1 VAAVTSLE
9 ISVDRKVYRDPPT
22 VALEALRFSVAEGEF
37 LSVVGPSAAGK
48 STLLNIIAGLDRDV
62 SGEIRLGPED
72 RQPNGEDAA
81 RIAFVF
87 QSPRLMPWLSVLDN
101 VRLVLTETGEDE
113 ERARQLLNAV
123 GLSEFMDAFPSRL
136 SGGMQRRV
144 ALARAFAV
152 RPQLLLMDEPFVS
165 LDAPTAWRLR
175 QQLLD
180 LWGELKPTI
189 LFVTH
194 DLREALT
201 LSDRVLFLSGRPGRV
216 VLERPVDLPRPRAIQ
231 DARVVAL
238 EERLLN
244 DYPQLLSGLTE
255 DEEVAAVTDASAAVN
270 DARTPSP

>member
-1 VAAVTSLE
+1 MTSLE

-87 QSPRLMPWLSVLDN
+87 QSPRLMPWLSVFDN
-101 VRLVLTETGEDE
+101 VRLVLTESDEDQ
-113 ERARQLLNAV
+113 ERARRLLNAV

-175 QQLLD
+175 QQLLA
-180 LWGELKPTI
+180 LWDELKPTI

-216 VLERPVDLPRPRAIQ
+216 VLERTVDLPRPRAAQ
-231 DARVVAL
+231 DAGVLAL

-255 DEEVAAVTDASAAVN
+255 DEEVAAATDASAAVN
-270 DARTPSP
+270 DARIPSP

>member
-1 VAAVTSLE
+1 MTSLQ

-22 VALEALRFSVAEGEF
+22 LALEALRFSVAEGEF

-48 STLLNIIAGLDRDV
+48 STLLNIIAGLDKDV
-62 SGEIRLGPED
+62 SGEIRLGPAD
-72 RQPNGEDAA
+72 RLAIGEDAA

-87 QSPRLMPWLSVLDN
+87 QAPRLMPWLSVIDN
-101 VRLVLTETGEDE
+101 VRLVLSDSDEDR
-113 ERARQLLNAV
+113 ERARQLLEAV
-123 GLSEFMDAFPSRL
+123 GLLEFMDAFPSRL

-175 QQLLD
+175 QQLLALWHD
-180 LWGELKPTI
+180 LRPTV

-201 LSDRVLFLSGRPGRV
+201 LSDRVLFLSERPGRV
-216 VLERPVDLPRPRAIQ
+216 VLEKEIELPRPRASQ
-231 DARVVAL
+231 DAGVLEL
-238 EERLLN
+238 EERLMKEH
-244 DYPQLLSGLTE
+244 PQILSGLAETKVPA
-255 DEEVAAVTDASAAVN
+255 EVDHAVTKS
-270 DARTPSP
+270 S

>member
-1 VAAVTSLE
+1 MTSLE

-62 SGEIRLGPED
+62 IGEIRLGPED
-72 RQPNGEDAA
+72 RQPNGEDTT

-87 QSPRLMPWLSVLDN
+87 QTPRLMPWLSVLDN
-101 VRLVLTETGEDE
+101 VRLVLNETDEDQ
-113 ERARQLLNAV
+113 ERARQLLDAV
-123 GLSEFMDAFPSRL
+123 GLSEFVDAFPSRL

-175 QQLLD
+175 QQLLA
-180 LWGELKPTI
+180 LWDELKPTI

-201 LSDRVLFLSGRPGRV
+201 LSDRVLFLSGRPGRL
-216 VLERPVDLPRPRAIQ
+216 VLDRPVDLPRPRAPQ
-231 DARVVAL
+231 DAAVVAL
-238 EERLLN
+238 EERLLS
-244 DYPQLLSGLTE
+244 DHPQLLSGLTE
-255 DEEVAAVTDASAAVN
+255 AEGGGAAADGPPDVDNPRAT
-270 DARTPSP
+270 SP

>member
-1 VAAVTSLE
+1 MTSLE

-72 RQPNGEDAA
+72 RQPNGQDAT

-87 QSPRLMPWLSVLDN
+87 QTPRLMPWLSVLDN
-101 VRLVLTETGEDE
+101 VRLVLTETDEDQ
-113 ERARQLLNAV
+113 ERARQLLDAV
-123 GLSEFMDAFPSRL
+123 GLAEFMDAFPSRL

-165 LDAPTAWRLR
+165 LDVPTAWRLR
-175 QQLLD
+175 QQLLA
-180 LWGELKPTI
+180 LWDELKPTI

-201 LSDRVLFLSGRPGRV
+201 LSDRVLFLSARPGRV
-216 VLERPVDLPRPRAIQ
+216 VLDWVVDLPRPRGPQ
-231 DARVVAL
+231 DAGVLAL
-238 EERLLN
+238 EGRLLD

-255 DEEVAAVTDASAAVN
+255 DEEVAGATDASAAVN
-270 DARTPSP
+270 DARIPSS